1 MEKNGEIQID
11 TYKGKWAKVHNAHED
26 KRQAPRAHFAPLH
39 KPREPGSFDGPS
51 PAPAQPAWPPP
62 QGRPHSGPP
71 AAPSVTQAL
80 CSEVLRPPGHP
91 CRAVQP
97 LPPTQ
102 PARGPSS
109 SLARGLLP
117 ASGPPAAA
125 SQRGQQGLC
134 PRDRLRLPGRPPRPG
149 GPPARGRGCWML
161 GPGPGCFDPALDA
174 PTRPWMLGPG
184 PGCFD
189 PALDALTQQ
198 PWMLRPGLGCS
209 DLALDAQTWPTG
221 TVIHLLMRTAGFV
234 ASS

>member
-1 MEKNGEIQID
+1 
-11 TYKGKWAKVHNAHED
+11 
-26 KRQAPRAHFAPLH
+26 
-39 KPREPGSFDGPS
+39 
-51 PAPAQPAWPPP
+51 
-62 QGRPHSGPP
+62 
-71 AAPSVTQAL
+71 
-80 CSEVLRPPGHP
+80 
-91 CRAVQP
+91 
-97 LPPTQ
+97 
-102 PARGPSS
+102 
-109 SLARGLLP
+109 
-117 ASGPPAAA
+117 
-125 SQRGQQGLC
+125 
-134 PRDRLRLPGRPPRPG
+134 
-149 GPPARGRGCWML
+149 ML